1 VRSVTKWEIK
11 KEKKERKKESS
22 AGRIFI
28 KQTKQNKIQTI
39 TTP

>member
-1 VRSVTKWEIK
+1 MSEKCHK
-11 KEKKERKKESS
+11 MGNKERKERKKESS

>member
-11 KEKKERKKESS
+11 KEKKERKNPS